1 MNRGEMTEKQFIN
14 GHRDL
19 LVYQKSRWLAREIF
33 EMTNSFPKE
42 EIHSL
47 TSQIRHSSRSVGA
60 QIAEAWAKRGFEKHF
75 ANKLS
80 DADAEQCETQHWIEI
95 AEDCG
100 YISHEK
106 SQLMLEKCRELGNL
120 LKDMLDQAALIN
132 TSSTRSAGG
141 TQAEYLIE

>member
-1 MNRGEMTEKQFIN
+1 MNRGEMTEKQHVE

-33 EMTNSFPKE
+33 EMSNSFPQE

-47 TSQIRHSSRSVGA
+47 TGQIRRSSRSVGA

-75 ANKLS
+75 ASKLS
-80 DADAEQCETQHWIEI
+80 DADAGQCETQHWIEI

-106 SQLMLEKCRELGNL
+106 SQLMVERCREVGNL
-120 LKDMLDQAALIN
+120 LKEMLDQAPLIN
-132 TSSTRSAGG
+132 NSPTRLTGG
-141 TQAEYLIE
+141 ASAEYLIE

>member
-1 MNRGEMTEKQFIN
+1 MAEKQHID

-47 TSQIRHSSRSVGA
+47 TSQIRRASRSVGA
-60 QIAEAWAKRGFEKHF
+60 QIAEAWAKRGLEKHF
-75 ANKLS
+75 AGKLS
-80 DADAEQCETQHWIEI
+80 DVDAELCETQHWIEI

-100 YISHEK
+100 YISRQK
-106 SQLMLEKCRELGNL
+106 SQLMVERCRELGNL
-120 LKDMLDQAALIN
+120 LKEMLDQASLIN
-132 TSSTRSAGG
+132 NSPARSVGG
-141 TQAEYLIE
+141 TSAEYLIE

>member
-1 MNRGEMTEKQFIN
+1 MTEKQYIN

-19 LVYQKSRWLAREIF
+19 LAYQKSRWLAREIF

-42 EIHSL
+42 ELHSL
-47 TSQIRHSSRSVGA
+47 TSQMRRSSRSVGA
-60 QIAEAWAKRGFEKHF
+60 QIAEAWAKRGFEKLF
-75 ANKLS
+75 ATKLY

-106 SQLMLEKCRELGNL
+106 SQLMVERCRELGDL
-120 LKDMLDQAALIN
+120 LKDMLEQAPLIN
-132 TSSTRSAGG
+132 NSPTRSAGG
-141 TQAEYLIE
+141 TPPEYRIE